1 MLETEVV
8 DGTITLKDGATLT
21 VLPLLRGKRKEAL
34 RNLEKRG
41 IYPSV
46 TDMRVL
52 NGIELQTELAFVCW
66 SEYKRKDGTCASE
79 KERRKA
85 LDEAGDI
92 LTDMIVAR
100 ATKLAEQFS
109 VAWETEE
116 KNS

>member
-1 MLETEVV
+1 MSETEVV
-8 DGTITLKDGATLT
+8 ENVITLKNGATLT
-21 VLPLLRGKRKEAL
+21 ILPLLRGKRKEAL

-66 SEYKRKDGTCASE
+66 SEYKRIDGTCASD

-85 LDEAGDI
+85 LDEAGDV
-92 LTDMIVAR
+92 LTDMIVQR
-100 ATKLAEQFS
+100 ATKLAEVFGA
-109 VAWETEE
+109 AWEIEE